1 MSKKYFILVEGKA
14 DKKFLEDY
22 IKHNYNNFNENIKI
36 EINNGNSFNEKKII
50 NIKKYI
56 DDNHKL
62 IVIFDADND
71 IQNSID
77 NIKNN
82 LTNYNLHDEDIFLF
96 PNNKDN
102 GNLENILINIA
113 VRKEIMYCFD
123 NYTKCIESLNNT
135 NTPVNKSKVYA
146 YLESI
151 IVYNENEKEIK
162 EDKRDYTNNEIW
174 NIDSDYLIPLKTFL
188 DKYFI
193 NNN

>member
-1 MSKKYFILVEGKA
+1 MNQKYLILVEGIA

-82 LTNYNLHDEDIFLF
+82 LTNHNLNDEDIFLF

-113 VRKEIMYCFD
+113 VRKEIMNCFD
-123 NYTKCIESLNNT
+123 NYIKCIESLENT
-135 NTPVNKSKVYA
+135 NTPINKSKVYA

-151 IVYNENEKEIK
+151 KGYDKKKIK
-162 EDKRDYTNNEIW
+162 EENRDYNNNKIW
-174 NIDSDYLIPLKTFL
+174 NIDSDYLIPLKNFL

>member
-1 MSKKYFILVEGKA
+1 MNQKYLILVEGIA

-62 IVIFDADND
+62 ILIFDADND
-71 IQNSID
+71 IQNSIA
-77 NIKNN
+77 NIKYN
-82 LTNYNLHDEDIFLF
+82 LTNYNLNDEDIFLF

-113 VRKEIMYCFD
+113 VRKEIMDCFD
-123 NYTKCIESLNNT
+123 NYIKCIESLENT
-135 NTPVNKSKVYA
+135 NSPINKSKVYA

-151 IVYNENEKEIK
+151 KGYDKKKIK
-162 EDKRDYTNNEIW
+162 EENRDYNNNKIW
-174 NIDSDYLIPLKTFL
+174 NIYSDYLIPLKNFL

>member
-1 MSKKYFILVEGKA
+1 MNQKYLILVEGIA

-62 IVIFDADND
+62 ILIFDADND
-71 IQNSID
+71 IQNSIA
-77 NIKNN
+77 NIKYN
-82 LTNYNLHDEDIFLF
+82 LTNYNLNDEDIFLF

-113 VRKEIMYCFD
+113 VRKEIMDCFD
-123 NYTKCIESLNNT
+123 NYIKCIESLENT
-135 NTPVNKSKVYA
+135 DTPINKSKVYA
-146 YLESI
+146 YLDTI
-151 IVYNENEKEIK
+151 KGYNKKKIK
-162 EDKRDYTNNEIW
+162 EENRDYNDNKIW
-174 NIDSDYLIPLKTFL
+174 NIDSDYLIPLKIFL

>member
-1 MSKKYFILVEGKA
+1 MNQKYLILVEGKA

-50 NIKKYI
+50 HIKKYI

-113 VRKEIMYCFD
+113 VRKEIMNCFD
-123 NYTKCIESLNNT
+123 NYTKCIEALNDT
-135 NTPVNKSKVYA
+135 NIPVNKSKVYA

-151 IVYNENEKEIK
+151 KVYNE
-162 EDKRDYTNNEIW
+162 KRN
-174 NIDSDYLIPLKTFL
+174 
-188 DKYFI
+188 
-193 NNN
+193 